1 MKDCHT
7 HNAGRAVSVARGR
20 SDLGPNIPSNGCAF
34 CLGCAISHT
43 RCKQHV
49 LVPSPASTERVGEQ
63 SFKIVVRRDTLAWL
77 CVRLDF

>member
-34 CLGCAISHT
+34 CFIQNRRPQRYTSMGVRAIRFLRTVTPRFSLFFLLIKT
-43 RCKQHV
+43 MW
-49 LVPSPASTERVGEQ
+49 
-63 SFKIVVRRDTLAWL
+63 TL
-77 CVRLDF
+77 RL